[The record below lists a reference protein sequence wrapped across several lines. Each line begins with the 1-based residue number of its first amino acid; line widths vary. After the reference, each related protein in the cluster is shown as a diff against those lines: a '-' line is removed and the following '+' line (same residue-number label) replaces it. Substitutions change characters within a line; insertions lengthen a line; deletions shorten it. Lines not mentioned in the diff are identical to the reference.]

1 MNFLLTDA
9 NASGWCDILTIIVQ
23 EDHRA
28 NDSADGE
35 GRREQEGRGI
45 LSMIFNNRFMQKV
58 FGGADQSPEIGFQ
71 FRNEFSGE
79 SSVDRSSQFNSR
91 ISATVVKIDEA
102 GNFLVEAR
110 KTIRIGEEY
119 KSIVLSGKVRPR
131 DIINNTILSYQIA
144 DAKSVTWET
153 EPSRRCRT
161 RLCFR
166 VLQFPVLRHRRENRM
181 NRFFLYLFN
190 SIRTALIWTLL
201 LAATSAQGQPLIS
214 RIKDVAT

>member
-9 NASGWCDILTIIVQ
+9 NASRVGDILTIIVQ

-144 DAKSVTWET
+144 DAEISYMGDGTITKMSNPT
-153 EPSRRCRT
+153 
-161 RLCFR
+161 LF
-166 VLQFPVLRHRRENRM
+166 QK
-181 NRFFLYLFN
+181 FFNFLF
-190 SIRTALIWTLL
+190 
-201 LAATSAQGQPLIS
+201 
-214 RIKDVAT
+214 